1 MNVNKIG
8 YIQNNHMERHVIQNL
23 HTKHDAWSFY
33 AVNKNLKCLYYAKC

>member
-23 HTKHDAWSFY
+23 HTKHDA
-33 AVNKNLKCLYYAKC
+33 